1 MKIYELIII
10 FKPKNKIFI
19 LKFLNIFKNKLIYY
33 KFPIFNLE
41 NWGLTKFN
49 YKIKESNKG
58 YFLFLRFSCENFLI
72 KKIKEY
78 LKLNNIFILRYFIL
92 KLNKINHNLSIFYF
106 KKKLK
111 KKNEFKKNFKKKI

>member
-33 KFPIFNLE
+33 KSTLFNLE
-41 NWGLTKFN
+41 NWGLIKFN

-58 YFLFLRFSCENFLI
+58 SFLFLRFSCENFLI
-72 KKIKEY
+72 NKIKEY

-92 KLNKINHNLSIFYF
+92 KLNKINHNLNIFYF
-106 KKKLK
+106 KRKLK